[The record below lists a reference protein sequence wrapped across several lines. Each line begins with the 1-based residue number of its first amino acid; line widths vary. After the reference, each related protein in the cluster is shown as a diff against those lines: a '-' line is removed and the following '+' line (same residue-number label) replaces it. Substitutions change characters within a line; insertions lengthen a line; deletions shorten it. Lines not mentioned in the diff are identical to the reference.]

1 MNKLENYITGRWITG
16 DGDGQT
22 LFNAV
27 TGEAIGA
34 ATSKGLDFKSITDYA
49 RTVGNPALRKMTFH
63 ARGNMLKA
71 LALHLRN
78 HLDKFYAISYQ
89 SGATKADSWVDIEG
103 GIGNLFAN
111 ASLRRK
117 FPDDVICVDG
127 ESHNFGKNNT
137 FMGTHILSPKEG
149 VAIHINAFN
158 FPVWGMLEKIAVNL
172 LAGMP
177 AIVKPA
183 TVTSYLTEAV
193 VKEIIASGILPE
205 GALQLICG
213 SAGDLLDHV
222 TSQDVVTFTGS
233 ASTGLLL
240 KSNPH
245 ILKESVPFNMEADSL
260 NCIVLGA
267 EVQPG
272 MPEWDIFVKEIRK
285 EMTLKAGQRCT
296 GIRRIFVPDNK
307 LEEVWKAIATSL
319 AQTAIGNP
327 LNAAVRMGSLA
338 GQAQRNE
345 VKEQVQKLLASSQI
359 VYGSLDSVEVID
371 ADPEK
376 GAFMSPVL
384 LMNDKPFTATAAHE
398 VEAFGPVSTIMPY
411 KNMDEAIALSKLGK
425 GSLVSTIV
433 TANHSEA
440 RHYVIGASTH
450 HGRIL
455 VLNNEC
461 AKENTGHGSPLPL
474 LVHGGPGRAGGGEEM
489 GGIRGVKHYLQR
501 TALQGSP
508 TTLTAVTQVYQPNA
522 IGIKTDKHPFKKYF
536 EELVIG
542 EQIITDKRLIT
553 SEDIDKFADLSGDH
567 FYAHIKTTDFTGTM
581 FEQQVAHGYLIM
593 SIAAGLFVDSYEK
606 NPVLLNYG
614 IDELRFTKP
623 VYPGAEVYIRF
634 TCKEKLPNDKR
645 VIEKPEDF
653 KRGDDIEKG
662 IVKWLVEFLDETDE
676 ITGVATILTMVAK
689 QQQ

>member
-1 MNKLENYITGRWITG
+1 MTKLENYITGKWITG
-16 DGDGQT
+16 DGDGQV

-27 TGEAIGA
+27 TGKPLTA
-34 ATSKGLDFKSITDYA
+34 ASTKGLDFKQVLDYG

-63 ARGNMLKA
+63 QRGNMLKA
-71 LALHLRN
+71 LALHLRTR
-78 HLDKFYAISYQ
+78 LDGFYALSYQ
-89 SGATKADSWVDIEG
+89 TGATKADSWVDIEG

-111 ASLRRK
+111 ASLRRR
-117 FPDDVICVDG
+117 FPDDVVCIDG
-127 ESHNFGKNNT
+127 ESHNLGKNNT
-137 FMGTHILSPKEG
+137 FMGTHILTPKEG

-172 LAGMP
+172 LAGVP
-177 AIVKPA
+177 AVVKPA

-205 GALQLICG
+205 GALQLLCG

-233 ASTGLLL
+233 ASTGLML
-240 KSNPH
+240 KKTKA
-245 ILKESVPFNMEADSL
+245 ILENNVPFNMEADSL
-260 NCIVLGA
+260 NCIVLGENVTPA
-267 EVQPG
+267 D
-272 MPEWDIFVKEIRK
+272 PEWDIFIKEIRK

-296 GIRRIFVPDNK
+296 GVRRIFVPENK
-307 LEEVWKAIATSL
+307 MEEVWKAIATSL
-319 AQTAIGNP
+319 SQTVIGNP
-327 LNAAVRMGSLA
+327 LHPSVRMGSLA
-338 GQAQRNE
+338 GQSQRNE
-345 VKEQVQKLLASSQI
+345 VREQVNKLLASSQI
-359 VYGSLDSVEVID
+359 VYGSLESVEVTD
-371 ADPEK
+371 ADAMQ
-376 GAFMSPVL
+376 GAFMSPL
-384 LMNDKPFTATAAHE
+384 LLLNDQPHTSSEPHNI
-398 VEAFGPVSTIMPY
+398 EAFGPVSTIMPY
-411 KNMDEAIALSKLGK
+411 KDREDAIALSKLGK

-433 TANHSEA
+433 TANTREA
-440 RHYVIGASTH
+440 RDYVVGAASY

-461 AKENTGHGSPLPL
+461 AKESTGHGSPLPL

-489 GGIRGVKHYLQR
+489 GGLRGVKHYLQR

-508 TTLTAVTQVYQPNA
+508 TMITAITGVYQPHA
-522 IGIKTDKHPFKKYF
+522 KGISTGIHPFKKYF
-536 EELVIG
+536 DELQIG
-542 EQIITDKRLIT
+542 EQLITEKRIIT
-553 SEDIDKFADLSGDH
+553 SEDIDRFADLTGDH

-581 FEQQVAHGYLIM
+581 FEQQVAHGYFIM
-593 SIAAGLFVDSYEK
+593 SIAAGLFVEGYEK

-623 VYPGAEVYIRF
+623 VYPGAEVHIRF

-653 KRGDDIEKG
+653 KRGDDIDKG
-662 IVKWLVEFLDETDE
+662 IVKWLVEFFDASNE

-689 QQQ
+689 KP

>member
-1 MNKLENYITGRWITG
+1 MNKLGNYITGNWITG
-16 DGDGQT
+16 DGEGQP
-22 LFNAV
+22 LYNAV
-27 TGEAIGA
+27 TAEPIGA
-34 ATSKGLDFKSITDYA
+34 ASTKGLDFKSVADYA

-78 HLDKFYAISYQ
+78 HLEKFYSVSYQ
-89 SGATKADSWVDIEG
+89 TGATKADSWVDIEG

-117 FPDDVICVDG
+117 FPDETFCIDG
-127 ESHNFGKNNT
+127 ESHNLSKNNT
-137 FMGTHILSPKEG
+137 FMGTHILVPKEG

-177 AIVKPA
+177 CIVKPA
-183 TVTSYLTEAV
+183 TITSYLTEAV
-193 VKEIIASGILPE
+193 VKEIIASKILPK
-205 GALQLICG
+205 GALQLLCG

-233 ASTGLLL
+233 ASTGLML
-240 KSNPH
+240 KSNPN
-245 ILKESVPFNMEADSL
+245 ILRESVPFTMEADSL
-260 NCIVLGA
+260 NCIVLGSD
-267 EVQPG
+267 VTPDK
-272 MPEWDIFVKEIRK
+272 PEWDIFVKEVRK

-296 GIRRIFVPDNK
+296 GIRRIFVPENK
-307 LEEVWKAIATSL
+307 MEDIWKAITASL
-319 AQTAIGNP
+319 SQTVIGNP
-327 LNAAVRMGSLA
+327 LNEKVRMGSLA
-338 GQAQRNE
+338 GESQRSE
-345 VKEQVQKLLASSQI
+345 VRSQVQKLLASSQI
-359 VYGSLDSVEVID
+359 IYGSLDSVEVVD
-371 ADPEK
+371 ADAKK

-384 LMNDKPFTATAAHE
+384 LMNDKPFASDDVHSI
-398 VEAFGPVSTIMPY
+398 EAFGPVSTIMPY
-411 KNMDEAIALSKLGK
+411 KNLDEAVALSKLGK
-425 GSLVSTIV
+425 GSLCSSIV
-433 TANHSEA
+433 TADYKIA
-440 RHYVIGASTH
+440 KQYVINAATH

-461 AKENTGHGSPLPL
+461 AKESTGHGSPLPL

-489 GGIRGVKHYLQR
+489 GGLRGVKHYLQR
-501 TALQGSP
+501 TAIQGSP
-508 TTLTAVTQVYQPNA
+508 TTITEITNAYQPHA
-522 IGIKTDKHPFKKYF
+522 KGKEPGKHPFKKYF
-536 EELVIG
+536 EELQIG
-542 EQIITDKRLIT
+542 DQIITEKRIIT
-553 SEDIDKFADLSGDH
+553 SEDIDKFADLTGDH

-581 FEQQVAHGYLIM
+581 FERQVAHGYFIM
-593 SIAAGLFVDSYEK
+593 SIAAGLFVDNYAK

-645 VIEKPEDF
+645 VLQPGEEP

-662 IVKWLVEFLDETDE
+662 IVKWLVEFFDETNE
-676 ITGVATILTMVAK
+676 ITGVATILTMVARIN
-689 QQQ
+689 

>member
-1 MNKLENYITGRWITG
+1 MNKLGNYITGKWITG
-16 DGDGQT
+16 DGDGQL

-27 TGEAIGA
+27 TGNAFSSA
-34 ATSKGLDFKSITDYA
+34 STKGLDFKSITDYA
-49 RTVGNPALRKMTFH
+49 RAVGNPALRKMTFH

-78 HLDKFYAISYQ
+78 HLDTFYPISFQ
-89 SGATKADSWVDIEG
+89 TGATKADSWVDIEG

-117 FPDDVICVDG
+117 FPDEVFCIDG
-127 ESHNFGKNNT
+127 ESHNLSKNNT
-137 FMGTHILSPKEG
+137 FMGTHILVPKEG

-177 AIVKPA
+177 CIVKPA

-193 VKEIIASGILPE
+193 VKEIIASKILPD

-233 ASTGLLL
+233 ATTGLLL
-240 KSNPH
+240 KSTPK
-245 ILKESVPFNMEADSL
+245 IVSESVPFNMEADSL
-260 NCIVLGA
+260 NCIVLG
-267 EVQPG
+267 EDVVPG
-272 MPEWDIFVKEIRK
+272 MPEWDIFIKEIRK

-296 GIRRIFVPDNK
+296 GIRRIFVPSAKMED
-307 LEEVWKAIATSL
+307 VWKAIAAALS
-319 AQTAIGNP
+319 QTVIGNP
-327 LNAAVRMGSLA
+327 LNTTVKMGSLA
-338 GQAQRNE
+338 GQVQRNE
-345 VKEQVQKLLASSQI
+345 VKEQVQKLLASSQLI
-359 VYGSLDSVEVID
+359 YGSLDSVEVID
-371 ADPEK
+371 ADATK
-376 GAFMSPVL
+376 GAFISPVL
-384 LMNDKPFTATAAHE
+384 LMNDKPFAAKEVHE
-398 VEAFGPVSTIMPY
+398 VEAFGPVSTLMPY
-411 KNMDEAIALSKLGK
+411 NNPDEAITLSKLGK
-425 GSLVSTIV
+425 GSLCSTIV
-433 TANHSEA
+433 TADYKHA
-440 RHYVIGASTH
+440 RQYVIGAATH

-461 AKENTGHGSPLPL
+461 AKESTGHGSPLPL

-489 GGIRGVKHYLQR
+489 GGLRGVKHYLQR

-508 TTLTAVTQVYQPNA
+508 TTITAITNVYQPNA
-522 IGIKTDKHPFKKYF
+522 RGKAPGKHPFKKYF
-536 EELVIG
+536 EELEIG
-542 EQIITDKRLIT
+542 DQIITEKRVIT
-553 SEDIDKFADLSGDH
+553 AEDINKFADLSGDH
-567 FYAHIKTTDFTGTM
+567 FYAHIETTDFSGTM
-581 FEQQVAHGYLIM
+581 FEQQVAHGYFIM
-593 SIAAGLFVDSYEK
+593 SLAAGLFVDGYEK

-645 VIEKPEDF
+645 VIQKPEDF

-662 IVKWLVEFLDETDE
+662 IVKWLVEFFDETNE

-689 QQQ
+689 KNQ